1 MQTLVGK
8 YSEQVDRLV
17 DRLPRIRKARGMS
30 QQDVANASGIGRVAI
45 GKIEVGARGLSLAE
59 ALAIA
64 EALDVDLMEALS
76 DQPVV
81 LRLPAI
87 D

>member
-1 MQTLVGK
+1 MADLLSK
-8 YSEQVDRLV
+8 YSEQVTRFV

-30 QQDVANASGIGRVAI
+30 QQDVANASGISRVAI
-45 GKIEVGARGLSLAE
+45 GKIEIGERGLPLAE

-64 EALDVDLMEALS
+64 EALDVDLMEALGE
-76 DQPVV
+76 QPVV

>member
-1 MQTLVGK
+1 MDNLLGK
-8 YSEQVDRLV
+8 YSEQVSRYV

-30 QQDVANASGIGRVAI
+30 QQDVANASGLSRVAI
-45 GKIEVGARGLSLAE
+45 GKVEIGERGLSLAE

-64 EALDVDLMEALS
+64 EALDVNLMEALAE
-76 DQPVV
+76 QPVV